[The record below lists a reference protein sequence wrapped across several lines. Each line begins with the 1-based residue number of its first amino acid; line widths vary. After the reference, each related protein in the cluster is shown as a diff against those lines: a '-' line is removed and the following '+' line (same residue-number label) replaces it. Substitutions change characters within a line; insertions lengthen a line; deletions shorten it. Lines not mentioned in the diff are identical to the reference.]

1 MTGEGED
8 AALILL
14 LRRVDRQWSP
24 RVAALSALVSEFDLL
39 RGSRDLV
46 PRSTPS
52 CRRIVRGQRMCGGR
66 AGLGGAQGQV
76 EQVRRRRAQGSGDR
90 VEHGGRDFGE
100 GSAFQ
105 LGVILDLTPARAA
118 TSPRRSPGTRRMP
131 TSSRPR
137 PLRSD
142 LGSTR
147 DQELT
152 DLGHGCPCRWTL
164 RPEPGLVGCHVSTP
178 LTRDSLAQR
187 DASRVVRSGP
197 ALDHRVRGAAGWC
210 PVKNVLSGRHR

>member
-76 EQVRRRRAQGSGDR
+76 EQVRRRRAQGLGDR
-90 VEHGGRDFGE
+90 VEHGGRD
-100 GSAFQ
+100 SAFQ

-118 TSPRRSPGTRRMP
+118 TSPRRSRYPSDAHVEQPARCGVILARREIRNSRISGTVVHV
-131 TSSRPR
+131 
-137 PLRSD
+137 D
-142 LGSTR
+142 
-147 DQELT
+147 
-152 DLGHGCPCRWTL
+152 GHY
-164 RPEPGLVGCHVSTP
+164 GLN
-178 LTRDSLAQR
+178 
-187 DASRVVRSGP
+187 
-197 ALDHRVRGAAGWC
+197 RG
-210 PVKNVLSGRHR
+210 

>member
-14 LRRVDRQWSP
+14 LSRVDRQWSP

-118 TSPRRSPGTRRMP
+118 TSPRRSRYPSDAHVEQT
-131 TSSRPR
+131 R
-137 PLRSD
+137 PLRND

-152 DLGHGCPCRWTL
+152 DLGHGCPRRWTL

>member
-118 TSPRRSPGTRRMP
+118 TSPRRSRYPSDAHVEQT
-131 TSSRPR
+131 R
-137 PLRSD
+137 PLRND

-152 DLGHGCPCRWTL
+152 DLGHGCPRRWTL
-164 RPEPGLVGCHVSTP
+164 RPEPGLVGCHVTTP